1 MKKIFKTILILMGL
15 SFALVAC
22 GGQGEEQ
29 SESQGAE
36 QSESQGAEQSEDK
49 VTEQTTGD
57 QEVNAGINV
66 VSREDGSGTRS
77 AFVEIV
83 GVVDED
89 DNDIT
94 FEDAAIQSST
104 DAAMSTVAQDP
115 SAIGYISLGS
125 LNDTVKAVKVD
136 GSEPSVEAIQKGE
149 YKISR
154 PFNIAYHSENLSDL
168 SKDLIDFIESKEG
181 QEIVVNEG
189 YITIDENAPAYEGSD
204 KDLKGDIT
212 IGGSTSV
219 TPVMEK
225 LTEAYKAIHQD
236 VNISINPTGSGAGIK
251 GAIDGSLDIGMASRE
266 LKDEELSE
274 LDAMAIALDG
284 IAVIV
289 NPENTVEDI
298 SLDSIKEIY
307 LGNLRSWEEVGK

>member
-1 MKKIFKTILILMGL
+1 MKNIFKTILILMGL
-15 SFALVAC
+15 SLALVAC

-29 SESQGAE
+29 SENQTT
-36 QSESQGAEQSEDK
+36 EQSEDK
-49 VTEQTTGD
+49 LAEQSEESEEETGD
-57 QEVNAGINV
+57 QEVGAGINV
-66 VSREDGSGTRS
+66 VSREDGSGTRA

-83 GVVDED
+83 GVVDEN

-125 LNDTVKAVKVD
+125 LNDTVKAVKID

-154 PFNIAYHSENLSDL
+154 PFNIAYHAENLSDL

-189 YITIDENAPAYEGSD
+189 YITINEDAPAYEGKD

-219 TPVMEK
+219 SPVMEK
-225 LTEAYKAIHQD
+225 LTEAYKAIHPD

-266 LKDEELSE
+266 LKDDELTE

-289 NPENTVEDI
+289 NPGNTVEDM
-298 SLDSIKEIY
+298 SLDNAKEIY